1 MCCPLNRHTVGRAT
15 SQCGI
20 TFTHGLNNQRQKMLH
35 TVKLV
40 GNSDLGI
47 ERSKKEGFDENLE
60 SEKKNTISPQS

>member
-1 MCCPLNRHTVGRAT
+1 
-15 SQCGI
+15 
-20 TFTHGLNNQRQKMLH
+20 MLH